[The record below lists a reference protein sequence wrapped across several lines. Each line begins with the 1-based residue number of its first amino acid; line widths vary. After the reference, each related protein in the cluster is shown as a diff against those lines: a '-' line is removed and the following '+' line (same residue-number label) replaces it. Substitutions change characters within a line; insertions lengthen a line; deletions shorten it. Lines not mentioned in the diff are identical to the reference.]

1 MSAVSWGG
9 GCSSKEGEPSSPPS
23 TPIEAARAALDA
35 GAPKRAVSA
44 LSTGPERS
52 GEALAIEL
60 VALTE
65 LNEWGRVEA
74 GRSKLTGAERAV
86 VDCVFAAAR
95 RDVTADRLCRTRAG
109 SPTPSPVLEDA
120 AQRAWARVAEDE
132 LRLDEAETRLRA
144 LIKARPTLANRK
156 AFVAYLERN
165 GFVAEAVVE
174 VEAWMKAE
182 PSDGSLKGKLLGL
195 LERKVRG
202 DLLERRADEAIA
214 AARRILEL
222 DPKREAMRYF
232 LADALELKGDKAG
245 AEREREAAKK
255 AGAVPPPAPDSFPG
269 LEAGPGGAK
278 PAPPGVPGV
287 PGHGHGHG
295 HDHDHDHDH

>member
-1 MSAVSWGG
+1 MAVVSWGA
-9 GCSSKEGEPSSPPS
+9 GCSSKDGVPSSPPS

-35 GAPKRAVSA
+35 GAPKRVLSA
-44 LSTGPERS
+44 LSAGPERS

-95 RDVTADRLCRTRAG
+95 RDVTADRLCRTRA
-109 SPTPSPVLEDA
+109 SPATPSPVLEDA

-214 AARRILEL
+214 AAGRILEL

-232 LADALELKGDKAG
+232 LADALEMKGDKAG

-255 AGAVPPPAPDSFPG
+255 AGATPPPAPDSFPG
-269 LEAGPGGAK
+269 LEAGPGAAK
-278 PAPPGVPGV
+278 PAPPGVPGA
-287 PGHGHGHG
+287 PGHGHG
-295 HDHDHDHDH
+295 HDHGAHDHDH